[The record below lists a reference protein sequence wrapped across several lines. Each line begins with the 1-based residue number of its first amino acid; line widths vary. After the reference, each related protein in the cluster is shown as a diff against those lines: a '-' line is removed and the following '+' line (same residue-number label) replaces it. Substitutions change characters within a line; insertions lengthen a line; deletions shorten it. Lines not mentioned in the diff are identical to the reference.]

1 MIPRPFGGHH
11 LVVYLDSD
19 SHDLEVLIL
28 EWFLDLHNANVI
40 PKCVGTTRLNSGLQN
55 VFHGAGLVCGVLA

>member
-40 PKCVGTTRLNSGLQN
+40 PKCVGTTRLNLGLQN
-55 VFHGAGLVCGVLA
+55 VFHGAGLVGGVFA